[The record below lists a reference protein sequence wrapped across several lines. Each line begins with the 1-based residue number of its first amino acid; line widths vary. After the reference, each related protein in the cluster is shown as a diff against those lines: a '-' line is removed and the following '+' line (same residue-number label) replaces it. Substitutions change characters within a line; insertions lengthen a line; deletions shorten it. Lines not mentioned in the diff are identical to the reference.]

1 MEYLWR
7 KSVRKADF
15 FARKIQESPPKEKV
29 SKEEICEYA
38 WSCQKDCVNLH
49 ATSQNIYENEKAII
63 YNINRIL
70 VFLFK

>member
-1 MEYLWR
+1 MEYLRR

-15 FARKIQESPPKEKV
+15 LARKIQERNKNEKV

-49 ATSQNIYENEKAII
+49 ATNENI
-63 YNINRIL
+63 
-70 VFLFK
+70 

>member
-38 WSCQKDCVNLH
+38 WSCQKDYVNLH
-49 ATSQNIYENEKAII
+49 ATNENI
-63 YNINRIL
+63 
-70 VFLFK
+70 

>member
-1 MEYLWR
+1 MEKPKR
-7 KSVRKADF
+7 KSGRKH
-15 FARKIQESPPKEKV
+15 
-29 SKEEICEYA
+29 KEEPVCKEEFYKYI
-38 WSCQKDCVNLH
+38 WSYQKDCVNLH